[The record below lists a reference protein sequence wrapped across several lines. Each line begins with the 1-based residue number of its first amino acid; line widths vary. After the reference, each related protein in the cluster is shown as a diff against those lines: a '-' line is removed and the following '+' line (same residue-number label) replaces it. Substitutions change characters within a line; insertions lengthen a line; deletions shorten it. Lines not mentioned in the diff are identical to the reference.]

1 MQFHQLTIGITLSA
15 LVVAT
20 QDASAANPPSAS
32 RASTK
37 YEVILQQLGL
47 QTTQLQTPQAQ
58 ASQSQTPQFQPQ
70 KSMIGT
76 TNQSPASRA
85 STKYEVILQQLGL
98 QTTQPQIISSQTP
111 RLQTPQFQSQKSTE
125 TDQARQ
131 SFFSHPPQLV
141 RAAALPNGGSS
152 SSTYEFTLTVPK
164 DAGQPLKA
172 VTIAQATN
180 IETVRFDVTNNRAF
194 IGRRF
199 AAGPEIHLASIGGA
213 QPANPGEATIVFDQP
228 VQPGNTVTIALPVQK
243 NPDSNG
249 VYLFGVTAYP
259 DGENGLG
266 QFLGYGRINF
276 YGNSN

>member
-1 MQFHQLTIGITLSA
+1 VQFHQFTIGITLSA

-32 RASTK
+32 RAST
-37 YEVILQQLGL
+37 
-47 QTTQLQTPQAQ
+47 
-58 ASQSQTPQFQPQ
+58 
-70 KSMIGT
+70 
-76 TNQSPASRA
+76 R
-85 STKYEVILQQLGL
+85 YEVILQQLGL
-98 QTTQPQIISSQTP
+98 QTTQPQIILSQTP
-111 RLQTPQFQSQKSTE
+111 RPQTPQFQSQKSIT
-125 TDQARQ
+125 TDQVGQ

-141 RAAALPNGGSS
+141 RAAALPSGGSV

-180 IETVRFDVTNNRAF
+180 VETVKFDGINNKAF
-194 IGRRF
+194 IGKRF
-199 AAGPEIHLASIGGA
+199 ADGPEIQLANIGGE